1 MMMKNKKRIKPDFRS
16 DFRRLWP
23 AILILA
29 VFLFQAC
36 ASAPPPPPP
45 VSKGQ
50 PRPYRVGKT
59 WYKPMVKAKGFRQ
72 KGKASWYGKK
82 FHGRK
87 TSNGETYN
95 MYAMTAAHKTL
106 PFGTWVRVHN
116 LDNGKTIKVRV
127 NDRGPF
133 VRSRIIDLSY
143 TAAKKIGMVGPGTA
157 TVEITALGRKS
168 DDRQKQPYAATDYY
182 SGKFTFQVGAF
193 SSRAN
198 AETLIGKLDDKFTNA
213 HISPF
218 DQGDQIFYR
227 VRVGKSHTLEQA
239 VEYETYLIN
248 NGYPQA
254 FIVAE

>member
-1 MMMKNKKRIKPDFRS
+1 MIMKNKKQIKS
-16 DFRRLWP
+16 DCRRFWP
-23 AILILA
+23 AIFILA
-29 VFLFQAC
+29 IFMLQAC

-50 PRPYRVGKT
+50 PKPYRVGKT
-59 WYKPMVKAKGFRQ
+59 WYKPVSKAKGFRQ
-72 KGKASWYGKK
+72 KGVASWYGKK

-116 LDNGKTIKVRV
+116 LENNQKVTVRI

-133 VRSRIIDLSY
+133 VRNRILDLSY
-143 TAAKKIGMVGPGTA
+143 TGAKKLGMVGPGTA
-157 TVEITALGRKS
+157 RVEIVALGAKQS
-168 DDRQKQPYAATDYY
+168 KGPKQPYVATDYY

-193 SSRAN
+193 SSRQN
-198 AETLIGKLDDKFTNA
+198 AEKLVARLDEKYANA

-218 DQGDQIFYR
+218 DRGDRIFYR
-227 VRVGKSHTLEQA
+227 VRVGMTRTLDQA
-239 VEYETYLIN
+239 VEYESYLIN